1 MFSKKDVTCKGP
13 SGNTY
18 YLDKEFRSS
27 DHLALRYASDSEGRD
42 YIAKVVDLRKVSC
55 DPDLLRRYVE
65 SAPEFEKIDN
75 PNILKVFDKVLKD
88 DKLIVITADHE
99 TASFA
104 DIVFREAN
112 PYEETSAREI
122 VIAAIGACVAVK
134 RTPSFAADPALYH
147 NLSVANMYLKSA
159 ELLIG
164 GWASGDVAQLL
175 SFGGP
180 AHLCFR
186 PPEALTGGPVDNET
200 ALPWMIG
207 VTFYS
212 LLFSRPPFEPRTAK
226 EAVELFRETGG
237 VNLRFPSHKSV
248 SAQARNFLARALE
261 FDPRK
266 RLSLSSL
273 LDDPYFGLEK
283 KKRPPAPFDPSFGR
297 KQNLSQ
303 GAESLR
309 AAGKDAN
316 TNSLPNMKPFRLSY
330 ENYEEINLVRPTGLW
345 LPGDQDSGFGDS
357 KMSSESNALAFSWS
371 GASFD
376 YRRNELVNEDETGY
390 TYFRENNSA
399 ESLLYYIYEKNKII
413 LLMDSM
419 NKMREAEQRP
429 ALKEHAFDL
438 FYVQVLTLR
447 KASIM
452 NAYIVEVMRNKL
464 DLFGL
469 PDFEELTK
477 DSEYG
482 HLLNGFV
489 DLQASLKAL
498 FRKLAEDCRKVYDSQ
513 RINFKRVEEYRLSD
527 IADQFTAVKVRLVSF
542 YDDAKGSL
550 SEGDRLLAIQ
560 VITLLRYI
568 NDLETYF
575 MFEKFKTTREWV
587 AFLNQFSAKKAPE
600 LENILLM

>member
-1 MFSKKDVTCKGP
+1 MFSKKDVTCRGP
-13 SGNTY
+13 SGITY

-27 DHLALRYASDSEGRD
+27 DYLALRYASDSEGRD

-65 SAPEFEKIDN
+65 STPEFDKIDN
-75 PNILKVFDKVLKD
+75 PNILRVFDKLIKD

-122 VIAAIGACVAVK
+122 VIALIGACVAVK
-134 RTPSFAADPALYH
+134 RTPSFASHPSLYH

-164 GWASGDVAQLL
+164 GWMSGDVAQLL

-186 PPEALTGGPVDNET
+186 PPEALTGNTVDNET
-200 ALPWMIG
+200 ALTWMIG

-212 LLFSRPPFEPRTAK
+212 LLFSRPPFEPRTVK
-226 EAVELFRETGG
+226 EAIELSRETGG
-237 VNLRFPSHKSV
+237 VNLKFPNNKTV
-248 SAQARNFLARALE
+248 SSQARSLLMRTLE
-261 FDPRK
+261 FDPGK
-266 RLSLSSL
+266 RISLTGL
-273 LDDPYFGLEK
+273 LEDPYFGMEK
-283 KKRPPAPFDPSFGR
+283 KKRFPVTYDSSFGR

-303 GAESLR
+303 GAEPPRST
-309 AAGKDAN
+309 GKDTN
-316 TNSLPNMKPFRLSY
+316 TNSLPNMKQFRLSY

-345 LPGDQDSGFGDS
+345 LPGENDSGFEDS
-357 KMSSESNALAFSWS
+357 KMSTESNALAFSWS
-371 GASFD
+371 DASFD

-390 TYFRENNSA
+390 TYFKENNSA

-438 FYVQVLTLR
+438 FYMQILTLK
-447 KASIM
+447 KASIQ

-469 PDFEELTK
+469 PDFEELTR
-477 DSEYG
+477 DSEYS

-513 RINFKRVEEYRLSD
+513 YINFKRIEDYRLSD
-527 IADQFTAVKVRLVSF
+527 IAEQFNAVKVRLVSF

-550 SEGDRLLAIQ
+550 SEADRLLTIQ
-560 VITLLRYI
+560 VIALLRYI

-587 AFLNQFSAKKAPE
+587 VFLNQFSSKKASE